1 MRASARSDFAFMRFP
16 FVANDVTSIGA
27 PPYACPPAEGAAA
40 GAGASAASVSSLG
53 QAQSQAQAAKDS
65 DFESQLR
72 LAMDAQDEEEL
83 KDACTQFEEL
93 MLSIMY
99 KQMKATV
106 QRSELLEE
114 DAGRETYEQWQDDA
128 LIAEIAENGSFGL
141 ADMLYKQLTQRMK
154 NAYDIVED

>member
-1 MRASARSDFAFMRFP
+1 MSAVS
-16 FVANDVTSIGA
+16 NDYSSFSLAAG
-27 PPYACPPAEGAAA
+27 AA

-83 KDACTQFEEL
+83 RDACTQFEEL
-93 MLSIMY
+93 MLSILY

-106 QRSELLEE
+106 QKSELIPA
-114 DAGRETYEQWQDDA
+114 DAGRETYEEWQDEQLVKEMA
-128 LIAEIAENGSFGL
+128 KNGSIGL
-141 ADMLYKQLTQRMK
+141 GDFMYKQLVKRMQ
-154 NAYDIVED
+154 NAYELVEEG